1 VPELPEVETVRRG
14 LDREIRGKSITG
26 VLINQPKVLK
36 GQSETEFRE
45 RTIGRRVTRVERRGK
60 YLLVSLEKPNTTN
73 LPSNS
78 PDLTTILLCIH
89 LKMRGQ
95 IFISLATSEKK
106 PYHCLSLALHS
117 GREIRYHD
125 MWVWGEVR
133 ALTSEEIGQI
143 KALNEMGPE
152 PLGGAWEKNALYQAL
167 KTKNGVIKTVLLD
180 QSVVAGV
187 GNIYADEALFDAN
200 IHPETRAKDLTHETC
215 ERLQESIF
223 KILTQAADSGGTQSE
238 EFVDTQGQLGRYIP
252 KVYGRGGLAC
262 LTCETTL
269 QRIRLGGRGTVFC
282 PTCQLKNQN

>member
-14 LDREIRGKSITG
+14 LEREILGESITD
-26 VLINQPKVLK
+26 VLVSQSKILK
-36 GQSETEFRE
+36 GQREAEFRE
-45 RTIGRRVTRVERRGK
+45 RTIGQRVTRVERRGK
-60 YLLVSLEKPNTTN
+60 YLLVSLEKPNAIN
-73 LPSNS
+73 LPQTS
-78 PDLTTILLCIH
+78 PDLAATLLCIH

-95 IFISLATSEKK
+95 IYISLATSEKK
-106 PYHCLSLALHS
+106 PYHCLSLTLHS
-117 GREIRYHD
+117 GQEMRYHD
-125 MWVWGEVR
+125 MWMWGEVR
-133 ALTSEEIGQI
+133 ALTSEEVSQI
-143 KALNEMGPE
+143 KALREMGPE

-187 GNIYADEALFDAN
+187 GNIYADEALFDAK

-215 ERLQESIF
+215 DRLQESIF
-223 KILTQAADSGGTQSE
+223 RILTQASDNGGTQSE
-238 EFVDTQGQLGRYIP
+238 EFVDTKGQLGRYIP
-252 KVYGRGGLAC
+252 SVYGRGGLAC